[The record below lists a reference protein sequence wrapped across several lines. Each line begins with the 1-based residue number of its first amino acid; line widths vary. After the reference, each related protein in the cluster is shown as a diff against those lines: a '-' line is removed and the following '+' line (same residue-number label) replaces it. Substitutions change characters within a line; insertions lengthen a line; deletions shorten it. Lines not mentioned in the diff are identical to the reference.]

1 MRQTIIAGNW
11 KMHNDRAAAKELVS
25 GLQDVLAQVGDNREV
40 ILCPPYTDL
49 ETATTL
55 TSKLA
60 HVSVYAQNM
69 FYEEKGAFTG
79 EIAPS
84 MLRELGV
91 KGSIIGH
98 SERRGYFGETNL
110 DTNKKIKTALGH
122 KLRPIL
128 CVGENEDQRVNGV
141 MKPWIQMQILEGLQ
155 GLSGEDVAS
164 IVIAYEPLWAIGTGR
179 TATVE
184 QAQKVCQY
192 IRQVLADTYSK
203 EIADKTPIL
212 YGGSVKA
219 ANAKDI
225 LQQAD
230 IDGVLVGGAS
240 LKVDE
245 FSQIIK
251 A

>member
-1 MRQTIIAGNW
+1 M
-11 KMHNDRAAAKELVS
+11 
-25 GLQDVLAQVGDNREV
+25 
-40 ILCPPYTDL
+40 
-49 ETATTL
+49 
-55 TSKLA
+55 
-60 HVSVYAQNM
+60 
-69 FYEEKGAFTG
+69 
-79 EIAPS
+79 
-84 MLRELGV
+84 
-91 KGSIIGH
+91 
-98 SERRGYFGETNL
+98 
-110 DTNKKIKTALGH
+110 
-122 KLRPIL
+122 

-184 QAQKVCQY
+184 QAQEVCQY